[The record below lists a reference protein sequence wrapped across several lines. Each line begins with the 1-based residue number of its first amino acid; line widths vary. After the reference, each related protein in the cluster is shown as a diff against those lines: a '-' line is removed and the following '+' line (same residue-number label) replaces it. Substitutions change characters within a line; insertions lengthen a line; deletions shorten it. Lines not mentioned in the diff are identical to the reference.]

1 MVRGIWKS
9 IAGGQVGQVLTLDF
23 THIFWHKIFF
33 ILSPTGGM
41 ATPAYAVLE
50 RQGVSY
56 AISFDSLR

>member
-1 MVRGIWKS
+1 M
-9 IAGGQVGQVLTLDF
+9 GQVLTLDF